1 MACSLLARR
10 MLVGRVLAPCLNLA
24 SRTPVYVRHTII
36 VRRCAFRTELQH
48 TMSNFHMH
56 RSAYAFCEQQKCYE
70 LYYLMFL
77 LLQEQAG

>member
-1 MACSLLARR
+1 
-10 MLVGRVLAPCLNLA
+10 
-24 SRTPVYVRHTII
+24 
-36 VRRCAFRTELQH
+36 
-48 TMSNFHMH
+48 MSNFHMH